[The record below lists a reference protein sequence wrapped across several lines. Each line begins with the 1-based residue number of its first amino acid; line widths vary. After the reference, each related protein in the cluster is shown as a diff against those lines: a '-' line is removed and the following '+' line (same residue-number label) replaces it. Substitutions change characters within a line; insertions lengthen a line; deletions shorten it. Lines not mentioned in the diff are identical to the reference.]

1 MSIVKKRSV
10 GQRLRQ
16 ERERRNYSQEQLAE
30 LIGTSALSI
39 NRWEHDKTLPRPAY
53 RAELCRVFDMRAE
66 ALFGLDE
73 GQEAPTRPIIWSVP
87 HLRNLYFTGREHVLA
102 YLHETLD
109 SKKTVALTQAR
120 AISGLGGIGK
130 TQIAVEYAYRY
141 GHEYQAVLWAK
152 ADAHKSLVSDFVTL
166 ADLLNLPEKDAAD
179 QRRAVD
185 AVMRWLQG
193 HGQWLL
199 ILDNADDLEM
209 VYDFLPTRGAGH
221 TLLTSRSQATGP
233 NIKGIELE
241 KMEREEG
248 TLFLLRR
255 AKILVEDAPLECASD
270 KDRREA
276 GVIWELL
283 DGLPLALDQVA
294 AYIEEH
300 QCRFADYLSLYQ
312 TRREDLLKRRGA
324 LSRRDYP
331 KSVATTWSLSFEQV
345 ERTDPGAANLL
356 RLCAFLHPDAIPEAM
371 LLEAAAALDPLLQAI
386 AADQLRFDEMVGAL
400 RQYSLVRRNPETKTL
415 TIHRLVQTVLKDAMR
430 EDQQREWAERAV
442 RTVNAAFPE
451 AEFVATWQQCQQYL
465 PHAQTCAEL
474 IEQWEM
480 TFPEAARLLHR
491 TGNYLYERGQY
502 MEAEPL
508 YQRALAIRE
517 HMLGSYHPDV
527 AQSLT
532 DLALLY
538 LGQGKYEQAEPLYQR
553 ALTIQEQ
560 ALGPD
565 HPDVAITL
573 NDLAMLYYFQGK
585 YEQVEPFHLRARTIF
600 ERALGPTHPYVAA
613 SLNNMAKLCLAQ
625 GRYEAAEILMQRAL
639 VIREQVQGL
648 DHPDVANSL
657 HHLADLAA
665 AQGKYTEAEELYRR
679 ALNMREQSLGPR
691 HPNVAETLHEWARL
705 CHTQGRDEQA
715 APMFRR
721 ALTIREQILG
731 PKHPAL
737 ADTLEAYADLLR
749 KTGREGEAGPLA
761 ERAKAIRASLRLKQD
776 QF

>member
-1 MSIVKKRSV
+1 MSIVKKRSI

-16 ERERRNYSQEQLAE
+16 ERERHNYSQEQLAE

-39 NRWEHDKTLPRPAY
+39 NRWEHDKTLPRPAH
-53 RAELCRVFDMRAE
+53 RAELCRVFDMHAE
-66 ALFGLDE
+66 ALFGLGE
-73 GQEAPTRPIIWSVP
+73 GEEALTRPTIWSVP
-87 HLRNLYFTGREHVLA
+87 HLRNLYFTGREYVLA
-102 YLHETLD
+102 YLHETLT
-109 SKKTVALTQAR
+109 SKKTVALTQPR

-152 ADAHKSLVSDFVTL
+152 ADARKSLVSDFVTL

-179 QRRAVD
+179 QRRAID
-185 AVMRWLQG
+185 AVMRWLQR
-193 HGQWLL
+193 HNQWLL

-241 KMEREEG
+241 KMERDEG
-248 TLFLLRR
+248 TLFLMRR
-255 AKILVEDAPLECASD
+255 AKILAEDVPLECASD
-270 KDRREA
+270 KDRGEA

-283 DGLPLALDQVA
+283 DGLPLALDQAA

-300 QCRFADYLSLYQ
+300 RSSFADYLSLYQ

-345 ERTDPGAANLL
+345 ERTDPVAANLL

-371 LLEAAAALDPLLQAI
+371 LLEGAAVLDPVLQAI
-386 AADQLRFDEMVGAL
+386 AADQVRFDEIVGVL
-400 RQYSLVRRNPETKTL
+400 RQYSLVRRNPETKSL
-415 TIHRLVQTVLKDAMR
+415 TIHRLVQTVLKDAMQQ
-430 EDQQREWAERAV
+430 DQQREWAERAV
-442 RTVNAAFPE
+442 RVVDAAFPE
-451 AEFVATWQQCQQYL
+451 AELVATWQQCQQYL

-474 IEQWEM
+474 IEQWKM
-480 TFPEAARLLHR
+480 MFPEAARLLHR

-508 YQRALAIRE
+508 HQRALAIRK
-517 HMLGSYHPDV
+517 HVLGPYHPDV

-538 LGQGKYEQAEPLYQR
+538 LGQGKYER
-553 ALTIQEQ
+553 
-560 ALGPD
+560 
-565 HPDVAITL
+565 
-573 NDLAMLYYFQGK
+573 
-585 YEQVEPFHLRARTIF
+585 VEPFHQRAHTIF
-600 ERALGPTHPYVAA
+600 ECALGPAHHHVAT
-613 SLNNMAKLCLAQ
+613 SLNNLAKLYLAQ

-639 VIREQVQGL
+639 AIREQVQGP

-665 AQGKYTEAEELYRR
+665 AQGKYIEAEELYRR
-679 ALNMREQSLGPR
+679 ALNMREQSLGLT

-705 CHTQGRDEQA
+705 YHTQGRDEQA
-715 APMFRR
+715 EPLFRR

-731 PKHPAL
+731 PEHPAL
-737 ADTLEAYADLLR
+737 ADTLESYADLLR
-749 KTGREGEAGPLA
+749 KTGREGEAGPLE
-761 ERAKAIRASLRLKQD
+761 ERAKAIRANSRLKQD